1 MEITTINIF
10 RRTKELLDNL
20 KIDIGRTIDGR
31 IKQENYSEE
40 IERLLRELL
49 ERRRRI
55 KKWTY

>member
-49 ERRRRI
+49 ERRI
-55 KKWTY
+55 KK